1 MKKLAIFVEGQT
13 ERIFVSKLVREI
25 AGEKKVFI
33 ATEKPMKSRKGE
45 RIFTVIDVTKIPT
58 DEKYYVLIRDCGG
71 DSCVM
76 SDIKDYCEKLSKS
89 GYEKIVGLRDVYP
102 IPASDIPKLRKGLV
116 YGIPT
121 RYIPIHLVLAVME
134 IEAWFLAET
143 THFRRIH
150 DSLTPQVIASTL
162 GFDPTVE
169 DVESRPHPS
178 EDLKTVYKVAGL
190 SYKKR
195 KNSVERTVEAI
206 DYGELYLEQ
215 AERVKSLGEFVDQI
229 DTFLT

>member
-1 MKKLAIFVEGQT
+1 
-13 ERIFVSKLVREI
+13 
-25 AGEKKVFI
+25 
-33 ATEKPMKSRKGE
+33 
-45 RIFTVIDVTKIPT
+45 
-58 DEKYYVLIRDCGG
+58 
-71 DSCVM
+71 
-76 SDIKDYCEKLSKS
+76 
-89 GYEKIVGLRDVYP
+89 
-102 IPASDIPKLRKGLV
+102 
-116 YGIPT
+116 
-121 RYIPIHLVLAVME
+121 
-134 IEAWFLAET
+134 
-143 THFRRIH
+143 
-150 DSLTPQVIASTL
+150 SLTPQVIASTL